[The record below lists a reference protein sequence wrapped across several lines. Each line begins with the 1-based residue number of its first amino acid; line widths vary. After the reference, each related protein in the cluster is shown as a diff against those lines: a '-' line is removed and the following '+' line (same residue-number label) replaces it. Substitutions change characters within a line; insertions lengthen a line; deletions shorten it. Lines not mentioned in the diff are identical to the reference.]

1 VSRAVALRVA
11 TWNIRKAVGL
21 DRRRDPGRVLSVIAG
36 LEAQIVA
43 LQEADLRLGPR
54 RAALPRAQLEA
65 ETGMVVVDLADN
77 DVSLGSHGNA
87 LLVARGLEV
96 LHAARIPLPGLE
108 PRGAVIAE
116 IAVPALGGAV
126 HVVGTHLGLLRRWR
140 RLQLATILD
149 HLPPRAGPHG
159 LILGDFN
166 EWHAMRGLEALESTF
181 SVLSPGSSF
190 HSARPVAALDRIA
203 HGPGLRPVSA
213 GVERHG
219 PARVASDHLPVWA
232 EFDRP

>member
-1 VSRAVALRVA
+1 MALRVA

-21 DRRRDPGRVLSVIAG
+21 DRRRDPSRVLSVIAG
-36 LEAQIVA
+36 LGADIVA

-54 RAALPRAQLEA
+54 RAALPRTQLEA
-65 ETGMVVVDLADN
+65 ETGMRVVDLADN

-87 LLVARGLEV
+87 LLVAEGLEV
-96 LHAARIPLPGLE
+96 KRARRIPLPGLE

-116 IAVPALGGAV
+116 VEVPRLGGPV
-126 HVVGTHLGLLRRWR
+126 HIVGTHLGLLRRWR

-149 HLPPRAGPHG
+149 HLPDEDEDNC

-166 EWHAMRGLEALESTF
+166 EWHAMRGLEALESGF
-181 SVLSPGSSF
+181 SVLSPGHSF

-203 HGPGLRPVSA
+203 HGPGLRPLAA

-232 EFDRP
+232 EFARA

>member
-1 VSRAVALRVA
+1 MALRVA

-21 DRRRDPGRVLSVIAG
+21 DRRRDPGRVLSVIARLG
-36 LEAQIVA
+36 ADIVA

-54 RAALPRAQLEA
+54 RAALPRSQLEA
-65 ETGMVVVDLADN
+65 ETALRVVDLADN

-96 LHAARIPLPGLE
+96 RHAARIPLPGLE

-116 IAVPALGGAV
+116 IEVPALGGSV

-140 RLQLATILD
+140 RLQLATILE
-149 HLPPRAGPHG
+149 HLPDGAADRT

-166 EWHAMRGLEALESTF
+166 EWHAMRGLEALESAF
-181 SVLSPGSSF
+181 SVLSPGHSF
-190 HSARPVAALDRIA
+190 HAARPVAALDRIA
-203 HGPGLRPVSA
+203 HGPGLRPLSA
-213 GVERHG
+213 GVERQG

-232 EFDRP
+232 EFAWR